1 MAVFYQKID
10 VICNNASWSQLL
22 MPGTISLKLKVDN
35 DLSIINLQIGKYD
48 ADNNANDDNAEG
60 SCWQH

>member
-48 ADNNANDDNAEG
+48 ADNNDYRI
-60 SCWQH
+60 C